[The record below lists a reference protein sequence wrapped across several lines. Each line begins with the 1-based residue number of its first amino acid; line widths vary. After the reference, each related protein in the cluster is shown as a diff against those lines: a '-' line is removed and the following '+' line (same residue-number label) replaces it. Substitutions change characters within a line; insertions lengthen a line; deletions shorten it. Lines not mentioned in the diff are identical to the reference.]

1 MDFSGERAFELLK
14 KLAYTRVS
22 GTEEELKT
30 AEALKKEVESAGVSC
45 RIEEFTVEDGEV
57 SEARLF
63 VLEPYQKEYE
73 ATGYLRADST
83 PDEGLTLDFAYVEN
97 GHPALL
103 KNAKGKA
110 ALVNGRVNYK
120 TYEKLQKAG
129 VSAIIGF
136 SGSITDKN
144 EESDLDIRK
153 LRERLSEDFGGN
165 VIVNIRAKDAM
176 EIVGKGAS
184 KVKIVLKGKKI
195 QRVSHNVCAEIKGTE
210 YPDEIISFGAHYDS
224 VYFSKGAYDNMTGSV
239 TIMEVMKYF
248 AAHPPK
254 RTLKFNWFGSEEQ
267 GLLGSKAYTKAHE
280 AELNKHL
287 LMVNVDM
294 AGPVLGYEQAYIM
307 GAESFKPY
315 LDGMMNELG
324 FPVHTA
330 DDIYSSDSIP
340 FADKG
345 VPAVNFTREC
355 ARGTGFIHDR
365 RDDLANGFLSAAA
378 LEKTIAET
386 LEFSKRVVN
395 AEVFPIERK
404 ISDTIKEKT
413 DKYLFKKKD

>member
-14 KLAYTRVS
+14 KLSYTRVS
-22 GTEEELKT
+22 GSEEETKT
-30 AEALKKEVESAGVSC
+30 AEALKKEVESAGIDC
-45 RIEEFTVEDGEV
+45 HIEEFPVQDGVV
-57 SEARLF
+57 SEAKLF

-73 ATGYLRADST
+73 VTGYLRADST
-83 PDEGLTLDFAYVEN
+83 DDEGLTLDLVYVEN
-97 GHPALL
+97 GHPILL
-103 KNAKGKA
+103 KKAKGKA
-110 ALVNGRVNYK
+110 ALINGRVGYK

-129 VSAIIGF
+129 VSAILSF
-136 SGSITDKN
+136 SGSMMDKK

-153 LRERLSEDFGGN
+153 LREALADDLGGN
-165 VIVNIRAKDAM
+165 VLVNMRVRDAM
-176 EIVGKGAS
+176 EIVAKGAS
-184 KVKIVLKGKKI
+184 KVKIVLKSEKKELTS
-195 QRVSHNVCAEIKGTE
+195 RNVCAEIKGTE

-239 TIMEVMKYF
+239 TIMEIMRYF
-248 AAHPPK
+248 AEHPPK

-280 AELNKHL
+280 DELEKHL
-287 LMVNVDM
+287 LMINLDM
-294 AGPVLGYEQAYIM
+294 SGPILGSEHACIM

-324 FPVHTA
+324 FPVHTT

-340 FADKG
+340 FSDKG
-345 VPAVNFTREC
+345 VPAVNFIRES
-355 ARGTGFIHDR
+355 ANGAGYIHDR
-365 RDDLANGFLSAAA
+365 RDDVENDFLSAAA

-395 AEVFPIERK
+395 AEEFPIERK
-404 ISDTIKEKT
+404 ISDTIKEKI
-413 DKYLFKKKD
+413 DRYLFRKKD